1 MNKRIF
7 LTPLLMA
14 LIAIIEINMFI
25 TYYNYYLL
33 ISWIILFI
41 VLNFKKLNKLI

>member
-7 LTPLLMA
+7 LVPLLMA
-14 LIAIIEINMFI
+14 LIAIIEINVN
-25 TYYNYYLL
+25 TTCYTYYLL

-41 VLNFKKLNKLI
+41 VLNFKKLKKII